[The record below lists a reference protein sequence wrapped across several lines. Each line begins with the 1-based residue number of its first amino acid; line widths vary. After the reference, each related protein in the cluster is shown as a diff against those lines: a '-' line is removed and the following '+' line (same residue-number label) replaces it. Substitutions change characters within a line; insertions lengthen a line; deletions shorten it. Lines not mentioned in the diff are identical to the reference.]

1 MKIFFFIVYAFILSL
16 GLSAQIQWM
25 QYGNEMTG
33 EGNEEWFGASLCM
46 SADGLTII
54 SGAYLNDALVFN
66 GGRASV
72 YQWDGASWQKHGQD
86 ILGSVSSDNLG
97 WAVSTNANGSIIAV
111 GIVGSDANGTNS
123 GKVNVYEYNSGSW
136 VQKGNSIVGDS
147 PGDLCG
153 NAISMSADGLTIII
167 GSHYD
172 ATNGTSSG
180 NARVFRYSGGVWSQ
194 LGGTF
199 YGSAAGDFLGCSVS
213 INADG
218 SIVAVGAK
226 NADPW
231 GSNSGQAKVFQ
242 YQPGGYWTQLG
253 IAIHGDT
260 TNNVAGTG
268 VCLDA
273 SGLIL
278 AVGSPGNSTAGTSAG
293 QVKVYEYVSNQW
305 QLKGNA
311 VYGDVAQ
318 DRFGESVKLSYDGNS
333 LIAGAVNNDFSGTN
347 AGHAKVYHYNS
358 GVWELTGSP
367 ICGEGDGDMAGISVA
382 MNYDA
387 SLVAVGARAN
397 DNLFTDAGHVR
408 AFYPCHVTFGADS
421 INTCNFSYTWIN
433 GITYYDDIDTA
444 EFVTQNAAGCDSIV
458 TLHLRINAN
467 SSTDARSA
475 CDSLTWIDGITYKES
490 TSTPQF
496 TLTNVAGCDSLVTLQ
511 LTILKDSVTD
521 VQSACDSFTWIDGI
535 TYTESTNTPK
545 MTLINSAGCDSVITL
560 NLSMYSSVTKI
571 DSQTVCD
578 SLIWIDGVHYY
589 ASTTTSSFTLT
600 SVHGCDSLVTLNL
613 NVKHSSYYSDI
624 HTACDSFTWINGNTY
639 FEDMDTARFF
649 LTNAAGCDSVITL
662 TLDILS
668 EHVTDVVTA
677 CDSFTWI
684 DGLTYTTSN
693 NTAVYQITN
702 IAGCD
707 STVSLDLTINHS
719 SLVEDEYFT
728 CEPFTWI
735 DGNTYT
741 SSNNT
746 AQYIIPTAA
755 GCDSMIKLNLTLH
768 PADIIQQ
775 PVNQFVAVGSD
786 ASFVVSTVASPAFFQ
801 WQGDLGFGFA
811 DLPEGG
817 QFTGTFND
825 TLTVSNVSM
834 SNDNQNFRCIV
845 YSLTCSDT
853 SLAAV
858 LDASGVGISENM
870 DGEIIRIFP
879 NPASELLNIQVS
891 PNLSGTLFSILDET
905 GRIVKRD
912 VMPDENFNISLDG
925 LYAGLYLFRVD
936 GCQGQSFS
944 IIHK

>member
-1 MKIFFFIVYAFILSL
+1 MKISFFIVYAFILSY

-33 EGNEEWFGASLCM
+33 EANEEWFGASLCM
-46 SADGLTII
+46 SADGSTII

-86 ILGSVSSDNLG
+86 ILGSVSSDNVG
-97 WAVSTNANGSIIAV
+97 WAVSTNANGTIIAV

-242 YQPGGYWTQLG
+242 YQSGGYWTQMG
-253 IAIHGDT
+253 IPVHGDT

-268 VCLDA
+268 ICLDA

-278 AVGSPGNSTAGTSAG
+278 AVGSPGNSAAGTSAG

-305 QLKGNA
+305 QLKGNP

-347 AGHAKVYHYNS
+347 AGHVKVYHYNS

-408 AFYPCHVTFGADS
+408 AFYPCHVTVGADT

-444 EFVTQNAAGCDSIV
+444 EFITQNAAGCDSIV
-458 TLHLRINAN
+458 TLHLRIYAN
-467 SSTDARSA
+467 SSTDVRSA

-496 TLTNVAGCDSLVTLQ
+496 TLTNVAGCDSLVTLH

-521 VQSACDSFTWIDGI
+521 VRSACDSFTWIDGV
-535 TYTESTNTPK
+535 TYTQSTNAPQ

-560 NLSMYSSVTKI
+560 NLSINISVTNV
-571 DSQTVCD
+571 DNQTVCD
-578 SLIWIDGVHYY
+578 SLIWVDGVHYY
-589 ASTTTSSFTLT
+589 ASTSTPSFMLTTA
-600 SVHGCDSLVTLNL
+600 HGCDSLVTLNL
-613 NVKHSSYYSDI
+613 TVKNSTYFTDNHSS
-624 HTACDSFTWINGNTY
+624 CDSFTWIDGNTY
-639 FEDMDTARFF
+639 FEDTDTARFF

-662 TLDILS
+662 DLEILS
-668 EHVTDVVTA
+668 DHVTDIVSA

-684 DGLTYTTSN
+684 DGITYTASN
-693 NTAVYQITN
+693 NTSVYQITN
-702 IAGCD
+702 LAGCD
-707 STVSLDLTINHS
+707 SVVSLDLTLNHS
-719 SLVEDEYFT
+719 SAVGDVHFS

-746 AQYIIPTAA
+746 AVYIIPTAA
-755 GCDSMIKLNLTLH
+755 GCDSVISLDLTLH
-768 PADIIQQ
+768 PADIVQH
-775 PVNQFVAVGSD
+775 PVNQYMAIDS
-786 ASFVVSTVASPAFFQ
+786 AARFVVTTLASPAFFQ
-801 WQGDLGFGFA
+801 WQGDQGFGFS
-811 DLPEGG
+811 DLTEGG
-817 QFTGTFND
+817 QYTGTFND
-825 TLTVSNVSM
+825 TLIVSNVSM
-834 SNDNQNFRCIV
+834 ANNNQNFRCIV
-845 YSLTCSDT
+845 HSLTCSDT

-858 LDASGVGISENM
+858 LYASGVGISENTEN
-870 DGEIIRIFP
+870 EIIRIYP
-879 NPASELLNIQVS
+879 NPASDELRIQVPS
-891 PNLSGTLFSILDET
+891 NLCGTLYSVTDEKGMVVIRDLVPNEYFQINLD
-905 GRIVKRD
+905 RIH
-912 VMPDENFNISLDG
+912 
-925 LYAGLYLFRVD
+925 AGLYFFRVN
-936 GCQGQSFS
+936 GCKGKSFS
-944 IIHK
+944 VIQK